1 MGKKKTN
8 DCLEVFLDYE
18 WFDKI
23 QCGKKTVEYRR
34 ICPFWATRIFAH
46 HFVDLYL
53 MGEDK
58 GKAAT
63 DYPTQLKKQY
73 IRFHRAYT
81 STVIVARITKVDIGP
96 CPYQGWDGD
105 FYRIHFEPTNA

>member
-8 DCLEVFLDYE
+8 DCLEVFLDYK
-18 WFDKI
+18 WFDEI
-23 QCGKKTVEYRR
+23 QRGKKDIEYRR

-46 HFVDLYL
+46 PFVDLYL

-63 DYPTQLKKQY
+63 DYPTQLSASTAPT
-73 IRFHRAYT
+73 HRP
-81 STVIVARITKVDIGP
+81 SSWRG
-96 CPYQGWDGD
+96 
-105 FYRIHFEPTNA
+105 